1 MLYSTFSSSS
11 SPPSLSRSRPLAPGT
26 GRRVTTASCTFSPAS
41 SDATAAIPKIQ
52 IPISHSVGPLG
63 HGSIFLKL
71 TLLRAPHPQPSS
83 RFPTEDFNGL
93 REFRMGRVGL
103 FGDSLASF
111 TQTYVHKP
119 GSPPRRAAAVRAFFS
134 PDPSV
139 RRSRSAI
146 AIAPESAF
154 LRAPRHEI
162 VSLAH
167 RPERSHC
174 LTPSTYPFSIRR
186 ISQFVSDVIP
196 TDGDMLTIIR
206 REPISANRRKGT
218 WGGADEGGYE
228 RRRMQRNGDF
238 CKGNAKPHFAL
249 AFSSGWMSSRGWRN
263 GGSERV
269 SEYRKL
275 CHFFSLK
282 KSRASSLCS
291 FLSTLFAETR
301 MK

>member
-1 MLYSTFSSSS
+1 MLYSTFWSSS

-41 SDATAAIPKIQ
+41 SDATATIPKIQ

-146 AIAPESAF
+146 ASPWKARSFARPDTRWYHSLIGRSAHPAHTIHISF
-154 LRAPRHEI
+154 FRPLPHQSVRRRRHPYRWRHAHHHTTRTYFSEPPRGN
-162 VSLAH
+162 L
-167 RPERSHC
+167 
-174 LTPSTYPFSIRR
+174 
-186 ISQFVSDVIP
+186 
-196 TDGDMLTIIR
+196 G
-206 REPISANRRKGT
+206 
-218 WGGADEGGYE
+218 EGGG
-228 RRRMQRNGDF
+228 MKADMGGGV
-238 CKGNAKPHFAL
+238 CSSIVTFARETPNRTL
-249 AFSSGWMSSRGWRN
+249 R
-263 GGSERV
+263 
-269 SEYRKL
+269 
-275 CHFFSLK
+275 SL
-282 KSRASSLCS
+282 
-291 FLSTLFAETR
+291 FPVDG
-301 MK
+301 

>member
-119 GSPPRRAAAVRAFFS
+119 GSPPPQYARFSRLIRPRPSAVRGAPSPSPRKARSFARPDTRWYHSLIGRSAHPAHTIHISFFR
-134 PDPSV
+134 PLPHQSV
-139 RRSRSAI
+139 RRR
-146 AIAPESAF
+146 
-154 LRAPRHEI
+154 RH
-162 VSLAH
+162 
-167 RPERSHC
+167 P
-174 LTPSTYPFSIRR
+174 Y
-186 ISQFVSDVIP
+186 
-196 TDGDMLTIIR
+196 
-206 REPISANRRKGT
+206 
-218 WGGADEGGYE
+218 
-228 RRRMQRNGDF
+228 
-238 CKGNAKPHFAL
+238 
-249 AFSSGWMSSRGWRN
+249 
-263 GGSERV
+263 
-269 SEYRKL
+269 
-275 CHFFSLK
+275 
-282 KSRASSLCS
+282 
-291 FLSTLFAETR
+291 
-301 MK
+301 

>member
-1 MLYSTFSSSS
+1 MLYSTFWSSS

-26 GRRVTTASCTFSPAS
+26 GRRVTTASCPFSPAS
-41 SDATAAIPKIQ
+41 SDATATIPKIQ

-83 RFPTEDFNGL
+83 RLPPGDFSGL

-134 PDPSV
+134 PV

-167 RPERSHC
+167 RPERSRCSHHPHI
-174 LTPSTYPFSIRR
+174 LFPSAAHQS
-186 ISQFVSDVIP
+186 V
-196 TDGDMLTIIR
+196 
-206 REPISANRRKGT
+206 
-218 WGGADEGGYE
+218 
-228 RRRMQRNGDF
+228 RRRRHLYRWRHAHHHTRRTYFGKPPQ
-238 CKGNAKPHFAL
+238 GNL
-249 AFSSGWMSSRGWRN
+249 GWR
-263 GGSERV
+263 R
-269 SEYRKL
+269 
-275 CHFFSLK
+275 
-282 KSRASSLCS
+282 
-291 FLSTLFAETR
+291 
-301 MK
+301 